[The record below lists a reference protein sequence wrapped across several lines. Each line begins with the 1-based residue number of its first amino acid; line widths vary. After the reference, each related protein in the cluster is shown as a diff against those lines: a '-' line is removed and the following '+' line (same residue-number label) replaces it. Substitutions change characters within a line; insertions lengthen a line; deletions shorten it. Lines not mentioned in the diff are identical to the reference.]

1 MSKSCNE
8 NLVMSY
14 RYLNQNKLSCS
25 FTINDFHEII
35 SKSTFIFLQNP
46 SGSGVIN
53 IDPKDS
59 FAWKDKV
66 G

>member
-14 RYLNQNKLSCS
+14 RYLNQNYS

-35 SKSTFIFLQNP
+35 SKLTFIFLQNA